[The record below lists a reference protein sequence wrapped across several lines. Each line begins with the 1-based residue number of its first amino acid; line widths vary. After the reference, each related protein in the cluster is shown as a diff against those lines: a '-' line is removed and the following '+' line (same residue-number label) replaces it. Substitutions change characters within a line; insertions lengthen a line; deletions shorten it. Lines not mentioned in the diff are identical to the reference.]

1 MPTHTLAQANIGETY
16 VVSSLGFDG
25 AMKMRLT
32 ELGFTEGAEVLCV
45 LISAHGDMSCFL
57 VRGACI
63 AMRKRDLAQIAVK

>member
-1 MPTHTLAQANIGETY
+1 MPTQTLAQAKTGEIYT
-16 VVSSLGFDG
+16 VSSFAFDG

-32 ELGFTEGAEVLCV
+32 ELGFTEGAEIKCV

-63 AMRKRDLAQIAVK
+63 AMRKRDLAQIVVK